1 MRKVIYLSLLIS
13 LAVIL
18 AELTTTFLSP
28 SLGMVLHSVV
38 LVSLIAVASLS
49 RGSSHFNPWGLGS
62 GGPKIFS
69 NFLLA
74 ASIVPLIRIFTL
86 AMPFWFFPEVT
97 WYLIAALPMLAGVV
111 FLARYQGLGAESLG
125 LTLNRLP
132 IQIAVGLTGVGFGL
146 AEYFILKPDPLVGS
160 LAFGEIIIPILIL
173 VLGTGFVEELCFR
186 GVILSN
192 AVEGL
197 GEWPG
202 LLFVSLVYAGLHIG
216 NSIPD
221 ALFVFPIGLFFGLV
235 VLQTRSILGV
245 TLSHGVTNIFLF
257 VVMPLMVS

>member
-1 MRKVIYLSLLIS
+1 MYPSLLIL

-18 AELTTTFLSP
+18 AELTTTFLSL
-28 SLGMVLHSVV
+28 SLGMFLHSIV
-38 LVSLIAVASLS
+38 LVSLLAAASIS
-49 RGSSHFNPWGLGS
+49 RGSPHSNPWGLGA
-62 GGPKIFS
+62 GGPKVFS

-97 WYLIAALPMLAGVV
+97 WYLIAAIPMLAGAVT
-111 FLARYQGLGAESLG
+111 LARYQGLGAENLG

-160 LAFGEIIIPILIL
+160 LSLGEIIIPILIL

-186 GVILSN
+186 GVIQSN
-192 AVEGL
+192 AVGAL

-202 LLFVSLVYAGLHIG
+202 LLFASLVYAGLHIG

-235 VLQTRSILGV
+235 VLQTKSILGV
-245 TLSHGVTNIFLF
+245 TLSHGIMNTFLF